1 MPDKRFIAVLAAG
14 LIAGCGGMDS
24 VRNLWPFGE
33 RSGGEAPRIPADVTV
48 YDCDGGK
55 QLLVRYSAD
64 RGYAMILLPEREFRL
79 DGVPAGSGAKYS
91 NGRTVL
97 STKGEEASV
106 EEGGSAIFANC
117 KLKAAG

>member
-1 MPDKRFIAVLAAG
+1 
-14 LIAGCGGMDS
+14 MDT

-48 YDCDGGK
+48 YQCDGGK
-55 QLLVRYSAD
+55 QLLVRYSGD
-64 RGYAMILLPEREFRL
+64 RGYAMVILPEREFRL
-79 DGVPAGSGAKYS
+79 DGVPSGSGARYS

-117 KLKAAG
+117 KLKSAG

>member
-33 RSGGEAPRIPADVTV
+33 RSGEAPRIPADVTV
-48 YDCDGGK
+48 YDCDGQK
-55 QLLVRYSAD
+55 QLLVRYSGD

-79 DGVPAGSGAKYS
+79 DAVPSGSGAKYS
-91 NGRTVL
+91 NWRTVL